1 LLNGDDQV
9 TAFKLSHRACTLPG
23 ADAEE
28 DRIVHCDDVPIG
40 RVVMIDAGQQELL
53 WRWSCLWVGT
63 DTNGTS
69 ETLADGLNEIKIRVT
84 VEALEA
90 LPPDP
95 PEWRPG
101 SAGRSESK

>member
-1 LLNGDDQV
+1 V
-9 TAFKLSHRACTLPG
+9 TAFKLSHRGCTLPG
-23 ADAEE
+23 ADPET
-28 DRIVHCDDVPIG
+28 DRIVHCDGVPIG
-40 RVVMIDAGQQELL
+40 RVVMIDAGQQERL

-84 VEALEA
+84 AEALEA
-90 LPPDP
+90 LPPAP